1 MTMKLRLSIAM
12 QKGVWLGIGLMVT
25 MIQDCRIEDKMSNHR
40 EITPL
45 DRRYT
50 ESLHLV
56 PTRGELLFRGV
67 KRVRISCFD

>member
-1 MTMKLRLSIAM
+1 MVMKLRLSIAM

-45 DRRYT
+45 DKRYT

-56 PTRGELLFRGV
+56 PTRG
-67 KRVRISCFD
+67 

>member
-1 MTMKLRLSIAM
+1 MKLRLSIAM

-45 DRRYT
+45 DTQTSKRYSVIQINET
-50 ESLHLV
+50 QKE
-56 PTRGELLFRGV
+56 
-67 KRVRISCFD
+67 K

>member
-1 MTMKLRLSIAM
+1 MVMKLRLSIAM

-25 MIQDCRIEDKMSNHR
+25 MIQDCRIEDKMSNHH

-45 DRRYT
+45 DKRYT

-56 PTRGELLFRGV
+56 PTRG
-67 KRVRISCFD
+67 

>member
-1 MTMKLRLSIAM
+1 MVMKLRLSIAM
-12 QKGVWLGIGLMVT
+12 QKGVWLGTGLMVT

-45 DRRYT
+45 DKRYT

-56 PTRGELLFRGV
+56 PTRGEV
-67 KRVRISCFD
+67 V

>member
-1 MTMKLRLSIAM
+1 MVMKLRLSIAM

-45 DRRYT
+45 DNYRER
-50 ESLHLV
+50 
-56 PTRGELLFRGV
+56 
-67 KRVRISCFD
+67 